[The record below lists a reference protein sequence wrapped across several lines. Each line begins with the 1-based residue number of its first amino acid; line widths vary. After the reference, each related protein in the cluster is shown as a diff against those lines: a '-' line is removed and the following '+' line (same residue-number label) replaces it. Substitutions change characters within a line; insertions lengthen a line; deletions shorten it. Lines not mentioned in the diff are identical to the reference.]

1 MKILRKG
8 YKFIRQPYGL
18 ALKLVRAN
26 LSVIIVKPEPGPGP
40 GPGPGPEP
48 TPDIYPWLLAN
59 KVEQGL
65 IYLEAKRDVS
75 IDYTVKPMIL
85 KDTLSGSHD

>member
-1 MKILRKG
+1 MRILRKG
-8 YKFIRQPYGL
+8 SKYIRQPYGL
-18 ALKLVRAN
+18 SLKVVRAS
-26 LSVIIVKPEPGPGP
+26 LSVIIVKPEP

-59 KVEQGL
+59 KVGQVL
-65 IYLEAKRDVS
+65 TYLEAKKDVA
-75 IDYTVKPMIL
+75 IDYNVKPMII

>member
-59 KVEQGL
+59 KVGQVL
-65 IYLEAKRDVS
+65 TYLAAKKDVA
-75 IDYTVKPMIL
+75 IDYNVKPMII

>member
-48 TPDIYPWLLAN
+48 TPDIYPWLIAN
-59 KVEQGL
+59 KVGQVL
-65 IYLEAKRDVS
+65 TYLAAKKDVA
-75 IDYTVKPMIL
+75 IDYNVKPMII

>member
-59 KVEQGL
+59 KVGQVL
-65 IYLEAKRDVS
+65 TYLAAKKDVA
-75 IDYTVKPMIL
+75 IDYNVKPMII
-85 KDTLSGSHD
+85 KDTLSGAHD

>member
-26 LSVIIVKPEPGPGP
+26 LSTLVVKPEPGP

-59 KVEQGL
+59 KVGQVL
-65 IYLEAKRDVS
+65 TYLAAKKDVA
-75 IDYTVKPMIL
+75 IDYSVKPMIV
-85 KDTLSGSHD
+85 KDTLSESHD

>member
-59 KVEQGL
+59 KVGQVL
-65 IYLEAKRDVS
+65 TYLAAKKDVA
-75 IDYTVKPMIL
+75 IDYNVKPMII
-85 KDTLSGSHD
+85 KYTLSGSHD

>member
-59 KVEQGL
+59 KVGQVL
-65 IYLEAKRDVS
+65 TYLEAKKDVA
-75 IDYTVKPMIL
+75 IDYNVKPMII

>member
-1 MKILRKG
+1 MKILRNS
-8 YKFIRQPYGL
+8 YKCVRQPYGL
-18 ALKLVRAN
+18 TLKVVRAN
-26 LSVIIVKPEPGPGP
+26 IAVTIIVKPTPGT
-40 GPGPGPEP
+40 GPEP

-65 IYLEAKRDVS
+65 IYLEAKKDVS

>member
-26 LSVIIVKPEPGPGP
+26 LSVIIVKPEPGPRP
-40 GPGPGPEP
+40 GPGPRPEH

-59 KVEQGL
+59 KVGQVL
-65 IYLEAKRDVS
+65 TYLAAKKDVA
-75 IDYTVKPMIL
+75 IDYNVKPMII